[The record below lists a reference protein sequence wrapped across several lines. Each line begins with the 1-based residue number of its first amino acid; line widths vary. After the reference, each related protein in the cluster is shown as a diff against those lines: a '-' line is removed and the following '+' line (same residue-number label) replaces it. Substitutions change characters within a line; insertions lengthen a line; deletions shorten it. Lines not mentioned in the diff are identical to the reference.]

1 MKWMA
6 YVSEVE
12 KALET
17 ALLQNGRNMFG
28 IYQLKPGD
36 DLHYH
41 RWVSYA
47 TLRSEGN
54 DVKRENYTLV
64 YVDALEDGLTL
75 ARIFYRFNVECPA
88 DFHAH
93 SLSMSDIIVFQRA
106 GAVTAYYVDGGFDF
120 MPIPGFINE
129 P

>member
-1 MKWMA
+1 VKWMV
-6 YVSEVE
+6 YVSETE

-64 YVDALEDGLTL
+64 YIGDLEDGLTL
-75 ARIFYRFNVECPA
+75 DRIFYRFNMERPE
-88 DFHAH
+88 DFQGH
-93 SLSMSDIIVFQRA
+93 SLSISDIIVFQQA
-106 GAVTAYYVDGGFDF
+106 GAVTAYYVDGGFGF
-120 MPIPGFINE
+120 IPIPGFINE